1 MYNRILGIVAV
12 HSRIFLPQI
21 VIPPELNIK
30 RAVLRTREH
39 IVIQHN
45 QNLKKLLHLR
55 PAELWIGSSGWRT
68 GTPQKLNLVIWSG
81 NSILNRNLIRLQEE
95 LWKSFNSEANRY
107 NCTPTPYR

>member
-45 QNLKKLLHLR
+45 QNLKNLLHLR
-55 PAELWIGSSGWRT
+55 PAEFWISSSGWRA
-68 GTPQKLNLVIWSG
+68 GTPQKLNLIVRPG
-81 NSILNRNLIRLQEE
+81 HSILNGDLIQLRGKLRKI
-95 LWKSFNSEANRY
+95 LNSKANRS